1 MLNIT
6 TTAATLL
13 KYVVHNALCEYKI
26 KMTVVFTSI

>member
-13 KYVVHNALCEYKI
+13 EYVVHNALCEYKI